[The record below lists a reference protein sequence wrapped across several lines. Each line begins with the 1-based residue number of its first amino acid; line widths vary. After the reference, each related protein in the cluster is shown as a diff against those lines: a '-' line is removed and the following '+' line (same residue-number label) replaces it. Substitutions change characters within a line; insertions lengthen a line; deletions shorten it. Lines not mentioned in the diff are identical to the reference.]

1 MRILF
6 DHNVPAPLR
15 RYLSGHQIDTA
26 RERGWEALSNGSL
39 LTEAEGNN
47 YEVFIIAD
55 QSIRYQQNLTRFRI
69 AVLVLTDNL
78 WLNVRQKT
86 ADVQEMIDLLQP
98 GEYRELEI

>member
-47 YEVFIIAD
+47 YEVFITAD
-55 QSIRYQQNLTRFRI
+55 QSIRHQQNLTRFRM

-78 WLNVRQKT
+78 WPNVGQKT
-86 ADVQEMIDLLQP
+86 EEVSQALNLLEP
-98 GEYRELEI
+98 GEYREIEI